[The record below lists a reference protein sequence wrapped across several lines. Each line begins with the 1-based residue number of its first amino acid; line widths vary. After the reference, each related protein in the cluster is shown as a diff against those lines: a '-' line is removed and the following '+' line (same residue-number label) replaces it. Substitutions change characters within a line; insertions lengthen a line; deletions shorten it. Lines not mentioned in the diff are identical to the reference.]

1 LPNSPLPPLRLE
13 HPIALRKAIGDKVGE
28 TIEVDR
34 DQDGSAV
41 GCYLCINVPL
51 DIRKPLRR
59 GVTMEGEKKGDKI
72 WCRFQY
78 EFLPNFCYTCELLGH
93 VDKECDEGDWRVKEK

>member
-1 LPNSPLPPLRLE
+1 MNVE
-13 HPIALRKAIGDKVGE
+13 TGKAIGDKVGE

-59 GVTMEGEKKGDKI
+59 GVTMEGEKKGEKNLVLVPI
-72 WCRFQY
+72 RVPL
-78 EFLPNFCYTCELLGH
+78 EFLLYLRAAWTC
-93 VDKECDEGDWRVKEK
+93 